1 MAYRGCFQGCVIVF
15 CVLFLFLVFAGRG
28 IASQPLV
35 LLTPGPLLLAS
46 VSLSTDA
53 DVRVEVWRTQE
64 EAFSRLATGEAAAAV
79 LPATVGAV
87 LSAKSD
93 VVFLGAFRGNVFSL
107 VVRNSSPEWS
117 WEELK
122 GKEILVAQ
130 GRGTVLDSILR
141 SILLGYGLHP
151 ERDVRLLYAPAPE
164 TSVLYRQGKADIVAL
179 PEPFATFA
187 LEAGGRS
194 FDPQEAWSRSTGLSA
209 RFPVGGVFAAGA
221 RVRENPGVYKKLTEK
236 FSDAAAWFEENPE
249 EACILAG
256 RLFGMPPERF
266 IQALPQIRV
275 SFETAEECAS
285 DVSDFL
291 SGLHDALGYDAVPPP
306 PYFRTREEPA
316 RR

>member
-1 MAYRGCFQGCVIVF
+1 MTLRHSVHQYLMVF
-15 CVLFLFLVFAGRG
+15 SVLFFFLLFERDG

-35 LLTPGPLLLAS
+35 LLTTGPLLPAA
-46 VSLSTDA
+46 VRLSTDES
-53 DVRVEVWRTQE
+53 VRVEVWRTQE
-64 EAFSRLATGEAAAAV
+64 EAVSRLATGEAAAAV

-117 WEELK
+117 WKELK

-164 TSVLYRQGKADIVAL
+164 TAALYRQGKADIVAL

-209 RFPVGGVFAAGA
+209 RLPVGGVFAAGA
-221 RVRENPGVYKKLTEK
+221 RVRENPGAFKELTEK

-266 IQALPQIRV
+266 IRALPQIGV
-275 SFETAEECAS
+275 SFETAEGCAS

-291 SGLHDALGYDAVPPP
+291 SALHEALGSDAVPPP
-306 PYFRTREEPA
+306 PYFRTREEPE